1 MSSLTIGKVAQ
12 QAGVGVETVRFYERE
27 GLIAEPPRGPSGY
40 RHYPESVVP
49 RLLFIKRSKEL
60 GFTLNEIKDLLSLR
74 LDPETTCA
82 DVRRRAE
89 TKIVDIEEKMH
100 SLRRMKK
107 TLLKLTESC
116 NGRGPVDECPI
127 LEALDPQERKR

>member
-1 MSSLTIGKVAQ
+1 MTILTIGKVAQ
-12 QAGVGVETVRFYERE
+12 RAGIGIETVRFYERE
-27 GLIAEPPRGPSGY
+27 GLIDEPPRGQSGY

-49 RLLFIKRSKEL
+49 RLLFIKRAKEL

-82 DVRRRAE
+82 DVKQRAE
-89 TKIVDIEEKMH
+89 TKLVDIEDKMR

-107 TLLKLTESC
+107 ALVKLTESC
-116 NGRGPVDECPI
+116 SGRGPVDECPI
-127 LEALDPQERKR
+127 LEALDPQERNR